1 MANRR
6 PAGGAGRRASIH
18 SHLTPPPHRTR
29 LAMNK
34 LIVVAL
40 VAAFAVVAQVSC
52 TAGGGGTT
60 GTGNELQRAGQRL
73 RGDRHRIFLP
83 VFFAPR
89 NNKPLPTTHT
99 HTHTLQAAA
108 PAPPPGTVR
117 QWSKW
122 ATDAAGNKYEWG
134 AFVDAAG
141 TETPWGTQP
150 PSGAGEA
157 DKPVAKKGGASAAVA
172 AGEASEAGE
181 AGEAGESVVVAPK
194 PSKAKASASEGECN
208 GVYSSCLLDF

>member
-1 MANRR
+1 
-6 PAGGAGRRASIH
+6 
-18 SHLTPPPHRTR
+18 
-29 LAMNK
+29 MNK

-52 TAGGGGTT
+52 TAGGEEPRGRQTSCSGR
-60 GTGNELQRAGQRL
+60 GSAS

-83 VFFAPR
+83 VF
-89 NNKPLPTTHT
+89 LPPETTSLCQPHTHT
-99 HTHTLQAAA
+99 HTHCR
-108 PAPPPGTVR
+108 PPPPPPPPGTVR

-157 DKPVAKKGGASAAVA
+157 DKPAAKKGGASAAVA